1 MEVRTPDVGPSA
13 AVRTFLIVDVRGYT
27 RFTREHGDAEAA
39 RLAKRFA
46 DLARD
51 GVEARSGRVIELRG
65 DEALAVFTSTAQA
78 VRAALELQAAYSEET
93 AADPSLPLAVGIG
106 IDVGEAVPV
115 EDGFRGVA
123 LNTAARL
130 CSKAEAGQVLVTR
143 AVADLAQNIEEVR
156 FEGRGQAELKG
167 FEMAIDLFEAASVR
181 VPLSSMPTPGR
192 GASTIGEVASLPPEL
207 EPLTP
212 MVDREQQMHW
222 VRGTWRQAR
231 RGYGRVVFVSGP
243 SQIGKTRLAAEAA
256 SEVIRSGGLVRYAG
270 PGGAATAL
278 AIAAIRDA
286 SSASQPTLVVLDDL
300 DVAGEEAAGAL
311 DDLYDQIRSRP
322 VLVMGLVKDPD
333 AGPALAAVVAEA
345 DRLGDGHVR
354 LSGLDL
360 DGIEGITRLYVGDGV
375 RDAPLESMARA
386 SGGIPGRVHEVVSE
400 WARDEAG
407 RRLAAA
413 AEWLAEGRERRS
425 TELEFAN
432 NVIGLKLGR
441 LYAGD
446 AQVEVDPDCPYKGLA
461 SFEEADAAYFFGR
474 ERLVGELAARTVQVG
489 LLGVVGASG
498 SGKSSVVAAG
508 LLPSLRAG
516 LLPGSERWRHVV
528 FRPGEHPL
536 AELAAALDRASLTA
550 GGGLQGSLE
559 AMGDDGR
566 LVVAVDQFEE
576 VFTLCSDEVERDA
589 FISTITEAAIRS
601 PERIVFVLTIRDD
614 FYGRCAPYREL
625 ADLLVTNHVL
635 VPPMTAEE
643 LRRAIELP
651 ARRAR
656 LRVEAGL
663 ADTLVA
669 EAAEEPGALPLLS
682 VALVEL
688 WQARED
694 GWIRADDHERTGGIR
709 GAVARLAEASYQQL
723 SGSEQDVA
731 RRILLR
737 LAGVSEGDTPTRRRV
752 DLSEFDVGTDPLV
765 ADVLGRLTE
774 DRLLT
779 MSASTVEVAH
789 EALLREWPR
798 LRGWLEED
806 VQGHQL
812 REHLTHAAK
821 QWMATDRDPSELYR
835 GARLSAALDWAAARG
850 PDLNEL
856 ERAFLAEGRQAS
868 EREAERQRRTNRR
881 LRGLLVGTAVFL
893 VFAVLAGGIALVQR
907 GNARA
912 EARVATS
919 RELAAAAVANLDV
932 DPERAILLAIEAVDA
947 TWEADGTAVPE
958 AEEALHRAL
967 ERSRVVLT
975 VDEGGALAVSGD
987 GSRFATTRAD
997 GTATV
1002 WETDAEEPLMTLE
1015 GHEGAI
1021 NGIAFSPDD
1030 RTLAT
1035 AGADGRVRL
1044 WDGASGRQI
1053 DVLRVKRR
1061 AVLSVVFS
1069 PDGSRIATIV
1079 DDSTVVVWD
1088 VATGREEMVLGDPSD
1103 EGFFVSTL
1111 EAEFSP
1117 DGARLVAPRPEGTA
1131 VVWDL
1136 SSGEPDVVLPIKV
1149 WQISDAAFSPDGHQI
1164 ATGNAEGVI
1173 RIWDAQSGDDIAT
1186 FFGHTGEIWAIGYSP
1201 DGSRIATGGSDA
1213 TARVWDAETGKP
1225 LLTLAGHTSEV
1236 LRVAFTPDGDRLLT
1250 GGADRTTRMW
1260 DISVRGG
1267 RDWLTVPGPDM
1278 RFAGV
1283 AFSPDGATFAVPNQI
1298 SGVAIRSVDTGE
1310 KLMTLRGGGMITRMA
1325 FSPDGTR
1332 LAGAAGSG
1340 ASQVDA
1346 NRTVPIWDV
1355 RTGKL
1360 LMTLQGH
1367 EDEVTAVAFSPDGS
1381 SLVTGSMDGE
1391 LRVWNAATGVEERA
1405 LDVSD
1410 TQDDYP
1416 MRLAFSADGRL
1427 LLAGMALDGAV
1438 PVFDAETFE
1447 QRRGFRGHTK
1457 FIQDAALGP
1466 RGLVAT
1472 ASGDGTA
1479 RIWDLESDGELAT
1492 LRGHR
1497 GWVNGVAISPDGS
1510 LVATAGADG
1519 TVKLWDTA
1527 TGGEVLT
1534 LFGHDRIVSTVAFS
1548 PDGRLVA
1555 SVSGDGTVRLH
1566 LLPIDELRE
1575 LARTR
1580 VTRTLTPEECRQYL
1594 HDGSCPTA
1602 D

>member
-1 MEVRTPDVGPSA
+1 MGQSA
-13 AVRTFLIVDVRGYT
+13 AVRTFLIADVRGYT

-51 GVEARSGRVIELRG
+51 GVEARGGRVIELRG
-65 DEALAVFTSTAQA
+65 DEALAVFTSTSQA
-78 VRAALELQAAYSEET
+78 VRAALELQATYAEET

-143 AVADLAQNIEEVR
+143 AVADLAQDIDGVR

-167 FEMAIDLFEAASVR
+167 FEAPVDLLQAASDLPPTPSV
-181 VPLSSMPTPGR
+181 PTPGR
-192 GASTIGEVASLPPEL
+192 GASPIGDVASLPPEL
-207 EPLTP
+207 DPMTP
-212 MVDREQQMHW
+212 MVDREQEMHW
-222 VRGTWRQAR
+222 VRGTWRQTR
-231 RGYGRVVFVSGP
+231 RGHGRVVFVSGP
-243 SQIGKTRLAAEAA
+243 SQIGKTRFAAEAA
-256 SEVIRSGGLVRYAG
+256 SEIIRSGGLVRYAG

-278 AIAAIRDA
+278 AIAAVRDA

-360 DGIEGITRLYVGDGV
+360 DGIEGITRLYVGDDV

-386 SGGIPGRVHEVVSE
+386 SGGVPGRVHEVVSE

-536 AELAAALDRASLTA
+536 AELTTALERASLTA
-550 GGGLQGSLE
+550 GGSLQSSLD

-566 LVVAVDQFEE
+566 LVVAIDQFEE
-576 VFTLCSDEVERDA
+576 VFTLCSDDVERDA
-589 FISTITEAAIRS
+589 FISAITEAAIRS
-601 PERIVFVLTIRDD
+601 PERVVFVLTIRDD

-694 GWIRADDHERTGGIR
+694 GWLRADRHERTGGIR

-723 SGSEQDVA
+723 AESEQDVA

-812 REHLTHAAK
+812 REHLTNAAK
-821 QWMATDRDPSELYR
+821 QWMAADRDPSELYR
-835 GARLSAALDWAAARG
+835 GARLSAAMDWAAARG

-912 EARVATS
+912 EARRAERQARVATG

-967 ERSRVVLT
+967 EGSRVVRT
-975 VDEGGALAVSGD
+975 VQEGGALAVSGD

-1002 WETDAEEPLMTLE
+1002 WETDTGQRLLTLE
-1015 GHEGAI
+1015 GHRGAI

-1030 RTLAT
+1030 RTLVT
-1035 AGADGRVRL
+1035 AGSDGRVRL
-1044 WDGASGRQI
+1044 WDGASGRPI

-1061 AVLSVVFS
+1061 AVLSVAFS

-1079 DDSTVVVWD
+1079 DDGTVVVWD
-1088 VATGREEMVLGDPSD
+1088 VAKGREEMVLGDPSD
-1103 EGFFVSTL
+1103 TSFFVSTL

-1136 SSGEPDVVLPIKV
+1136 STGEPDVVLPIKV
-1149 WQISDAAFSPDGHQI
+1149 WQISDAAFSPDGHRI

-1186 FFGHTGEIWAIGYSP
+1186 FFGHTGEIWAIGFSP
-1201 DGSRIATGGSDA
+1201 GGSRIATGGSDA

-1250 GGADRTTRMW
+1250 GGADGTTRMW

-1267 RDWLTVPGPDM
+1267 QDWLTVPGPEL
-1278 RFAGV
+1278 RFGGV

-1298 SGVAIRSVDTGE
+1298 TGVTIRSVDTGE

-1340 ASQVDA
+1340 ASQFEA
-1346 NRTVPIWDV
+1346 NRTVPVWDV
-1355 RTGKL
+1355 RTGNL
-1360 LMTLQGH
+1360 LMTLKGH

-1381 SLVTGSMDGE
+1381 SLATGSIDGE
-1391 LRVWNAATGVEERA
+1391 LRVWDAATGARQRA
-1405 LDVSD
+1405 LDISD
-1410 TQDDYP
+1410 SALDYP
-1416 MRLAFSADGRL
+1416 MSLAFSADGRL
-1427 LLAGMALDGAV
+1427 LLVGMHIDEAV
-1438 PVFDAETFE
+1438 PILDAESLE
-1447 QRRGFRGHTK
+1447 QVGEFRGHTQ

-1466 RGLVAT
+1466 RGIVAT

-1479 RIWDLESDGELAT
+1479 RIWDLGSDGELAA

-1519 TVKLWDTA
+1519 TVRLWDAT

-1580 VTRTLTPEECRQYL
+1580 VTRSLTPEECFQYL
-1594 HDGSCPTA
+1594 HDESCPAA